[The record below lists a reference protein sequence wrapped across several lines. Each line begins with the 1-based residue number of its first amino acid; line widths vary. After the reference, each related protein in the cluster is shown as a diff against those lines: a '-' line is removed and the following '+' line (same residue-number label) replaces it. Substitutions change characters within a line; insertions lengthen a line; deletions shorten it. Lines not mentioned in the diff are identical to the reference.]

1 MTRLLPCFPLLSLLA
16 CSASLEGSAS
26 EEADETAFVLTTY
39 DVPAGYESRV
49 EDVLNRVFWRGENI
63 PLLGRAHQGAP
74 GSVIV
79 AAPRSAQA
87 DVASVIE
94 RLNKLDPKVAEP
106 TNVRLSYWMIG
117 GTKGN
122 EIDTSALP
130 AAIAGAM
137 AQVATQ
143 ETPMRY
149 AVLYHDTL
157 LSLDGAH
164 ARVTT
169 PEFQIGQVASVGPT
183 GNIVA
188 EIEIDSPGGVG
199 TESKVQLAPGQAL
212 VLGQNVIG
220 GGPSA
225 STAYSDAI
233 FYVVRPEPSPAQ

>member
-1 MTRLLPCFPLLSLLA
+1 MTRLISCFALLSLFA

-26 EEADETAFVLTTY
+26 EDDHEQAFVLATY

-49 EDVLNRVFWRGENI
+49 EDVLNRVFWRGENV
-63 PLLGRAHQGAP
+63 PLLGRAHQGSP

-106 TNVRLSYWMIG
+106 KNVRLSYWMIG
-117 GTKGN
+117 GTKVDTT
-122 EIDTSALP
+122 DTSGLP
-130 AAIAGAM
+130 PAVASAM
-137 AQVATQ
+137 AEVAAN
-143 ETPMRY
+143 EVPMRY

-164 ARVTT
+164 GRVTT

-188 EIEIDSPGGVG
+188 DIEIDSPGGVG
-199 TESKVQLAPGQAL
+199 TESKILLAPGQVL
-212 VLGQNVIG
+212 VLGQNVVG
-220 GGPSA
+220 GGPSEKQE
-225 STAYSDAI
+225 YSDAI
-233 FYVVRPEPSPAQ
+233 FYVVRPEPAAAQ